1 MRREEKSILYWMLYK
16 LDKQK
21 MWDVGDKKEKG
32 KEEEWICTARFTKV
46 PPFRQTMKK
55 NEKKQTRYIKTQWV
69 RESLKAKRLHEGR
82 DRRQDVLLVLVLVR
96 MIQQDRRQLDR
107 GVEGGGILLVL
118 LVDVVAAIELGCGV
132 AQGDRGHGHGHG
144 RCLGCKEGRRR
155 RLGLVIGH
163 DHRDRRGVGRGWRGG
178 FLVVLLA
185 VLLAMVTL
193 EHGVR
198 RLSR

>member
-1 MRREEKSILYWMLYK
+1 
-16 LDKQK
+16 
-21 MWDVGDKKEKG
+21 
-32 KEEEWICTARFTKV
+32 
-46 PPFRQTMKK
+46 
-55 NEKKQTRYIKTQWV
+55 
-69 RESLKAKRLHEGR
+69 
-82 DRRQDVLLVLVLVR
+82 

-185 VLLAMVTL
+185 VLLAMVPL